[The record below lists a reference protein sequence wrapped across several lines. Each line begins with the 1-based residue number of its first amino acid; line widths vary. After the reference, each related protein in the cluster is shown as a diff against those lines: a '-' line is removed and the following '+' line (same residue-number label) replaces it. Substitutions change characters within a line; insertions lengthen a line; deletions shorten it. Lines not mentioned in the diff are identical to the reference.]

1 VPRLHL
7 SHRCVPAFL
16 LALTIGLLASLP
28 AAATAAPAAKQFPYC
43 SWWLETTPSTANVA
57 FPDAAA
63 TYWTTPFLA
72 EDGLSIEVDGTYPD
86 ARYMSFNVY
95 DDAFGSFTAN
105 GVSSGMADYLIAPS
119 SGSIN
124 PFQVSGEPGGAFDL
138 TLSGDAQVGQPNT
151 LPLAPG
157 GETAGKLGAPIGYL
171 VYRTYLP
178 TGGNGTVEL
187 PTLTLLDGGRRVALP
202 RCPPATGKLAASA
215 KDLES
220 AREAARALAKRL
232 DVAPAA
238 AAGAALKG
246 IGHQLQGGSSGTA
259 PCRKSACPPPLR
271 FFRAKASTT
280 NAFFPNVDN
289 AYVSALFRPRA
300 GKVIVV
306 RGKAATVPSGT
317 SPVPWPQPS
326 LQLRYWSLC
335 NNVYRKPWPVVANP
349 EPGGSV
355 AYGCAADDATTL
367 DANGNYAFVVAPE
380 RQRAAVEAA
389 GGTFVPLSATQPKAR
404 QLLILRNMLPNEG
417 FTNAIQTA
425 PQNGNPTSTAAAMG
439 AFYPRAYRCT
449 LAQFKA
455 GSPRC
460 GQTVAG

>member
-1 VPRLHL
+1 MPLL
-7 SHRCVPAFL
+7 SPSRRYHSLFLALLTVAVGL
-16 LALTIGLLASLP
+16 LALLP
-28 AAATAAPAAKQFPYC
+28 AAAVASAPAASQFPYC
-43 SWWLETTPSTANVA
+43 SWWLTTTPETANVA

-72 EDGLSIEVDGTYPD
+72 SDGLSIEVDGTYPD

-95 DDAFGSFTAN
+95 DDAFGSFTSN

-119 SGSIN
+119 SGAIN
-124 PFQVSGEPGGAFDL
+124 PFQVSGSSGGAFAL
-138 TLSGDAQVGQPNT
+138 TLSGDPQPGEPNT
-151 LPLAPG
+151 LPLAPS
-157 GETAGKLGAPIGYL
+157 GEAAGKLGAPIGYL

-187 PTLTLLDGGRRVALP
+187 PTLTLVEGGRRVTLS
-202 RCPPATGKLAASA
+202 RCPAATGKLAARA
-215 KDLES
+215 KS
-220 AREAARALAKRL
+220 PKSVREAAQALAKRL
-232 DVAPAA
+232 DVTPTAA
-238 AAGAALKG
+238 VSAALKG
-246 IGHQLQGGSSGTA
+246 IGRKLQGGSSGTA
-259 PCRKSACPPPLR
+259 PCRGSACPPPLR

-289 AYVSALFRPRA
+289 AYVSALFHPLA
-300 GKVIVV
+300 GTVIVV
-306 RGKAATVPSGT
+306 RGKGATTPPGST
-317 SPVPWPQPS
+317 PVPWPQAS

-349 EPGGSV
+349 QPGGGV
-355 AYGCAADDATTL
+355 TYGCAADDATTL
-367 DANGNYAFVVAPE
+367 DADGNYAFVVAPE

-417 FTNAIQTA
+417 FADSIQSA

-449 LAQFKA
+449 LPQFKA
-455 GSPRC
+455 GSPPC
-460 GQTVAG
+460 G